1 MWECWRYLVA
11 VLFGISLIISDIEHL
26 SCAYWPFVCL
36 LWRNVYLDIF
46 SLFWLGCFFLLLSG
60 MRCLHTLEIKLFLV
74 ASFANI
80 FSQPVN
86 CFLLMVS
93 FAVKKLTSLIRSHL
107 FIFAF
112 ISIALWDEPKKH
124 WYDLCQNVLPVFSS
138 SSIMVSGLIFKSLI
152 HLKYFCAG
160 YEEVF

>member
-11 VLFGISLIISDIEHL
+11 VLFGISLMISDIEHL
-26 SCAYWPFVCL
+26 SCAYWPSVCL

-86 CFLLMVS
+86 CFLFMVS

-107 FIFAF
+107 FSFAF

-124 WYDLCQNVLPVFSS
+124 RYDLCQRMFCLCSLLVVLWYQV
-138 SSIMVSGLIFKSLI
+138 LYLSL
-152 HLKYFCAG
+152 
-160 YEEVF
+160 